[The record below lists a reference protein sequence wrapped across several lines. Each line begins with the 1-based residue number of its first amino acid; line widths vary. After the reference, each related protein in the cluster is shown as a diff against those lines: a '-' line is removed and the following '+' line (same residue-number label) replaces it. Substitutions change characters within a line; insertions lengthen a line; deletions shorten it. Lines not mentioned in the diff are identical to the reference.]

1 MTTSIGL
8 LKHGTT
14 LAILIIFNAFALIMT
29 SVSQISLADNINTT
43 VYSVDSKPYGMAYTT
58 WIDKWWQW
66 LVSIPQSSNPANDAT
81 GKNCG
86 LGQNGRVWFLAGT
99 NGGSAERTCVIP
111 AGKAILF
118 PVINSECDFISM
130 PNIKTD
136 TGLVACATAT
146 DTVSNMQT
154 TVDGLNL
161 QQLEKY
167 RVTSQPFTVTFASNN
182 VFGYKPGTTSMASD
196 GFWVFLQPLVI
207 GKHEVHFSG
216 LSAGNP
222 TTGTQNF
229 ATDATYHI
237 IVR

>member
-1 MTTSIGL
+1 
-8 LKHGTT
+8 
-14 LAILIIFNAFALIMT
+14 
-29 SVSQISLADNINTT
+29 
-43 VYSVDSKPYGMAYTT
+43 
-58 WIDKWWQW
+58 
-66 LVSIPQSSNPANDAT
+66 
-81 GKNCG
+81 
-86 LGQNGRVWFLAGT
+86 VWFLAGT

-111 AGKAILF
+111 TGKAILF

-161 QQLEKY
+161 QQLKKY

-196 GFWVFLQPLVI
+196 GFWVLLQPGRTAL
-207 GKHEVHFSG
+207 GTY
-216 LSAGNP
+216 LSYRRYQEDVP
-222 TTGTQNF
+222 LRK
-229 ATDATYHI
+229 
-237 IVR
+237 VRMQYYQDLW